1 MICKNCHTEF
11 DDSKNYCPDC
21 GAKHIRNR
29 LTTIVLLNQI
39 NDQFLSIDN
48 RFLITFLDLFK
59 KPEKVINGYIN
70 GLRRKYIDVL
80 QYFAIA
86 LTLAG
91 IQVFLMEYFFS
102 SELESSFEILK
113 KIDSST
119 QENNPFKFDVKS
131 FQEINRYQ
139 SVIYIVT
146 IPFYAVA
153 SWLTNFLI
161 KPHYSYNFTEHLVLN
176 IYYYTQIIII
186 TAVLS
191 ILFLCFGLDY
201 LLISGLVSILTF
213 IYHYYTLKRV
223 FKLDFWESIAY
234 FMLVMIAFGIVG
246 MLGSI
251 IYLIV
256 LYLGGNLP

>member
-1 MICKNCHTEF
+1 VICKNCHTEF

-91 IQVFLMEYFFS
+91 IQVFLMEYFFT

-119 QENNPFKFDVKS
+119 QENNPF
-131 FQEINRYQ
+131 
-139 SVIYIVT
+139 
-146 IPFYAVA
+146 YAVA

-161 KPHYSYNFTEHLVLN
+161 KPYYSYNFTEHLVLN

-201 LLISGLVSILTF
+201 LLISGLVSIFTL

-223 FKLDFWESIAY
+223 FRLDFWESVAF
-234 FMLVMIAFGIVG
+234 FMLVMVSFVIVG
-246 MLGSI
+246 MIGSF